1 MKTVLKNI
9 ITNRVVIITVIG
21 CLLIIGCLK
30 VIDQITEDKEV
41 TDTQAEFGPIA
52 GNSHVPYTYPPF
64 AEPSLEKLVAELK
77 VELGVQDAD
86 INVEEVAAA
95 NTLYTLNYMDS
106 RLPPEEVIAAWTER
120 KKLVIANP
128 ELLWTPGFTL
138 PPYVIP
144 PGDVRKW
151 GRGAHFGGQLY
162 DYEFRY
168 GVDFTNT
175 EEQLERI
182 YAVRDQAQKGEIPS
196 EEARRKRGK
205 ILVERLDLLS
215 AAKYFLNNGGVG
227 TVELELGREYAE
239 RAFSENPDS
248 VEALHIWVLCH
259 DTQEQWET
267 GFRRMLD
274 EFPNSAIAHSGLAG
288 VLCRRL
294 SRPEEGLLHIQ
305 KAIQLDS
312 RIPRYNYLLAECYR
326 EAGEHEKA
334 LAVYQGM
341 SIIESHVLH
350 DYFVESQINAYA
362 LRMQNENG
370 DTTAVE

>member
-1 MKTVLKNI
+1 MKVDLKNI
-9 ITNRVVIITVIG
+9 ITNRAVIITFIGCLLVIG
-21 CLLIIGCLK
+21 CLQ
-30 VIDQITEDKEV
+30 VIDQLVDEKSD
-41 TDTQAEFGPIA
+41 TDPQAEFGPIA

-64 AEPSLEKLVAELK
+64 AEPSLERLVAELK

-95 NTLYTLNYMDS
+95 NTLYTLNYTDS
-106 RLPPEEVIAAWTER
+106 RLPPEEVAAAWTER

-138 PPYVIP
+138 PPYVLHP
-144 PGDVRKW
+144 NDDTGYPVGK
-151 GRGAHFGGQLY
+151 LY
-162 DYEFRY
+162 DYRVEY
-168 GVDFTNT
+168 GVDFIVT

-182 YAVRDQAQKGEIPS
+182 YAIRDQIRAGILT
-196 EEARRKRGK
+196 EEEEWQLRRERAM
-205 ILVERLDLLS
+205 IRVENADLLT
-215 AAKYFLNNGGVG
+215 AAKYFLSKSSVG
-227 TVELELGREYAE
+227 SVELELGREYAE

-259 DTQEQWET
+259 DTQEQWEA

-274 EFPNSAIAHSGLAG
+274 EFPNSALAHSGLAG

-362 LRMQNENG
+362 LRM
-370 DTTAVE
+370 

>member
-1 MKTVLKNI
+1 LKTILKKI
-9 ITNRVVIITVIG
+9 ITNRVFIFTLIG
-21 CLLIIGCLK
+21 CLLIIGCLR
-30 VIDQITEDKEV
+30 VIDQLTEDKEV

-64 AEPSLEKLVAELK
+64 AEPSLERLVAELK

-95 NTLYTLNYMDS
+95 NTLYTLNYIDS

-138 PPYVIP
+138 PPYVLPDP
-144 PGDVRKW
+144 PPWK
-151 GRGAHFGGQLY
+151 RGYQVGTLY

-168 GVDFTNT
+168 GVDFTVSD
-175 EEQLERI
+175 EQLERI
-182 YAVRDQAQKGEIPS
+182 YALRDQAQKGEIPS

-259 DTQEQWET
+259 DTQEQWEA

-274 EFPNSAIAHSGLAG
+274 EFPNSALAHSGLAG

-326 EAGEHEKA
+326 EAGEYEKA

-370 DTTAVE
+370 DSTAVE

>member
-1 MKTVLKNI
+1 M
-9 ITNRVVIITVIG
+9 
-21 CLLIIGCLK
+21 
-30 VIDQITEDKEV
+30 
-41 TDTQAEFGPIA
+41 
-52 GNSHVPYTYPPF
+52 PYTHPPF
-64 AEPSLEKLVAELK
+64 AEPSLDRLVAELK

-95 NTLYTLNYMDS
+95 NTLYTLNYIDS
-106 RLPPEEVIAAWTER
+106 RLPPEEVAAAWTER

-138 PPYVIP
+138 PPYVLPDP
-144 PGDVRKW
+144 PPWK
-151 GRGAHFGGQLY
+151 RGYQVGTLY

-168 GVDFTNT
+168 GVNFTNT
-175 EEQLERI
+175 EEQLQRI
-182 YAVRDQAQKGEIPS
+182 YALRDQSQKGEIS
-196 EEARRKRGK
+196 IAEYRRKSNE
-205 ILVERLDLLS
+205 ITVEGLDLLT
-215 AAKYFLNNGGVG
+215 AAKYFLNNGGAG

-259 DTQEQWET
+259 DTQEQWEA

-312 RIPRYNYLLAECYR
+312 RIPRYNYMLAECY
-326 EAGEHEKA
+326 
-334 LAVYQGM
+334 QG
-341 SIIESHVLH
+341 S
-350 DYFVESQINAYA
+350 
-362 LRMQNENG
+362 G
-370 DTTAVE
+370 

>member
-9 ITNRVVIITVIG
+9 VTNRAVIITVIG

-30 VIDQITEDKEV
+30 VIDQLAEDKEV

-52 GNSHVPYTYPPF
+52 GNSREPYTYPPF
-64 AEPSLEKLVAELK
+64 AEPSLERLVAELK

-95 NTLYTLNYMDS
+95 NTLYTLNYTDS
-106 RLPPEEVIAAWTER
+106 RLPPEEVAAAWTER

-138 PPYVIP
+138 PPYVLP
-144 PGDVRKW
+144 PTGASIWGVGD
-151 GRGAHFGGQLY
+151 HFGGQLY

-175 EEQLERI
+175 EEQLQRI

-205 ILVERLDLLS
+205 ILVERLNLLS

-259 DTQEQWET
+259 DTQEEWEA

-326 EAGEHEKA
+326 EAGEYEKA

-370 DTTAVE
+370 DATVVE

>member
-1 MKTVLKNI
+1 MKVDLKNI
-9 ITNRVVIITVIG
+9 ITNRAVIITFIG
-21 CLLIIGCLK
+21 CLLIIGCLR
-30 VIDQITEDKEV
+30 VIDQLTEDKEV

-52 GNSHVPYTYPPF
+52 GNSRVPYTYPPF
-64 AEPSLEKLVAELK
+64 AEPSLERLVAELK
-77 VELGVQDAD
+77 LELGVQDAD

-95 NTLYTLNYMDS
+95 NTLYTLNYIDS
-106 RLPPEEVIAAWTER
+106 RLLPEEVAAAWTER

-175 EEQLERI
+175 EEQLQRI
-182 YAVRDQAQKGEIPS
+182 YAVRDQAQKGDISS
-196 EEARRKRGK
+196 EEYRRKS
-205 ILVERLDLLS
+205 IEIATEELDLLS
-215 AAKYFLNNGGVG
+215 AAKYCLNNGGVG

-259 DTQEQWET
+259 DTQEQWEA

-274 EFPNSAIAHSGLAG
+274 EFPNSALAHSGLAG

-326 EAGEHEKA
+326 EAGEYEKA

-341 SIIESHVLH
+341 SLIDSFITH
-350 DYFVESQINAYA
+350 DYLVESQINAYV
-362 LRMQNENG
+362 LRM
-370 DTTAVE
+370 

>member
-1 MKTVLKNI
+1 MKVDLKNI
-9 ITNRVVIITVIG
+9 VTNRAVIITVIG
-21 CLLIIGCLK
+21 CLLIIGCLR

-64 AEPSLEKLVAELK
+64 AEPSLERLVAELK

-95 NTLYTLNYMDS
+95 NTLYTLNYIDS
-106 RLPPEEVIAAWTER
+106 RLPPEEVAAAWTER

-144 PGDVRKW
+144 RTGTIRWGVGYQLGD
-151 GRGAHFGGQLY
+151 LY

-168 GVDFTNT
+168 DIDFTNT

-182 YAVRDQAQKGEIPS
+182 YAVRDQAQKGDISS
-196 EEARRKRGK
+196 EEYRRKS
-205 ILVERLDLLS
+205 IEIATEELDLLS
-215 AAKYFLNNGGVG
+215 AAKYCLNNGGVG

-259 DTQEQWET
+259 DTLEERET

-326 EAGEHEKA
+326 EAGEYEKA

-341 SIIESHVLH
+341 SIIDSFITH
-350 DYFVESQINAYA
+350 DYLVESQINAYV
-362 LRMQNENG
+362 LRM
-370 DTTAVE
+370 

>member
-1 MKTVLKNI
+1 MKTILKKI
-9 ITNRVVIITVIG
+9 ITNRVFIFTLIG
-21 CLLIIGCLK
+21 CLLIIGCLR
-30 VIDQITEDKEV
+30 VIDQLTEDKEV

-64 AEPSLEKLVAELK
+64 AEPSLERLVTELK
-77 VELGVQDAD
+77 LELGVQDAD

-95 NTLYTLNYMDS
+95 NTLYTLNYTDS
-106 RLPPEEVIAAWTER
+106 RLPPEEVAAAWTER

-138 PPYVIP
+138 PPYVLPDP
-144 PGDVRKW
+144 PPWK
-151 GRGAHFGGQLY
+151 RGYQVGTLY

-168 GVDFTNT
+168 GVDFTVSD
-175 EEQLERI
+175 EQLERI
-182 YAVRDQAQKGEIPS
+182 YALRDQAQKGEIPS

-205 ILVERLDLLS
+205 IMVERLDLLS

-239 RAFSENPDS
+239 RAFSENPNS

-259 DTQEQWET
+259 DTLEERET

-274 EFPNSAIAHSGLAG
+274 EFPNSAIAHSSLAG
-288 VLCRRL
+288 VLCKRL
-294 SRPEEGLLHIQ
+294 SRPEEGLVHIQ

-312 RIPRYNYLLAECYR
+312 RIPRYNYILAHCYK
-326 EAGEHEKA
+326 EAGEYEKA

-341 SIIESHVLH
+341 SLIDSFITH
-350 DYFVESQINAYA
+350 DYLVESQINAYV
-362 LRMQNENG
+362 LRVQNENG
-370 DTTAVE
+370 DTTPVE

>member
-1 MKTVLKNI
+1 MKTILKNI
-9 ITNRVVIITVIG
+9 LTNRFFVFTLIGCLLVIG
-21 CLLIIGCLK
+21 CLQ
-30 VIDQITEDKEV
+30 VIDQLVDEKSD
-41 TDTQAEFGPIA
+41 TDPQAEFGPIA
-52 GNSHVPYTYPPF
+52 GNSRELYTYPPF
-64 AEPSLEKLVAELK
+64 PEPSLERLVTELK

-95 NTLYTLNYMDS
+95 NTLYTLNYTDS

-144 PGDVRKW
+144 RTGTIRWGVGYQLGD
-151 GRGAHFGGQLY
+151 LY

-168 GVDFTNT
+168 DIDFTVT
-175 EEQLERI
+175 EEQLQRI
-182 YAVRDQAQKGEIPS
+182 FEHRDQVNKGEITQ
-196 EEARRKRGK
+196 EEYSRMRGK
-205 ILVERLDLLS
+205 IMVEGLDPLS
-215 AAKYFLNNGGVG
+215 AAKYFLNNGSIGS
-227 TVELELGREYAE
+227 VELELGREYAE

-259 DTQEQWET
+259 DTQEQWEA

-274 EFPNSAIAHSGLAG
+274 EFPNSALAHSGLAG
-288 VLCRRL
+288 VLCQHL

-350 DYFVESQINAYA
+350 DYFVESQINAYV
-362 LRMQNENG
+362 LRMQNENS
-370 DTTAVE
+370 TPVE

>member
-30 VIDQITEDKEV
+30 VIDQLAEDKEV
-41 TDTQAEFGPIA
+41 PDTQAEFGPIA
-52 GNSHVPYTYPPF
+52 GNSRELYTYPPF
-64 AEPSLEKLVAELK
+64 AEPSLERLVAELK

-95 NTLYTLNYMDS
+95 NTLYTLNYTDS

-144 PGDVRKW
+144 RTGTIRWGVGYQLGD
-151 GRGAHFGGQLY
+151 LY

-168 GVDFTNT
+168 GIDFTNT

-182 YAVRDQAQKGEIPS
+182 YALRDQSQKGDISIAEY
-196 EEARRKRGK
+196 RRKNNE
-205 ILVERLDLLS
+205 ITVEGLDLLT
-215 AAKYFLNNGGVG
+215 AAKYFLNNGSIGS
-227 TVELELGREYAE
+227 VELELGREYAE

-259 DTQEQWET
+259 DTQEQWEA

-274 EFPNSAIAHSGLAG
+274 EFPNSALAHSGLAG
-288 VLCRRL
+288 VLCQHL

-370 DTTAVE
+370 DATVVE

>member
-1 MKTVLKNI
+1 MKVDLKNI

-21 CLLIIGCLK
+21 CLLVIGCLQ
-30 VIDQITEDKEV
+30 VIDQLVDEKSD
-41 TDTQAEFGPIA
+41 TDPQAEFGPIA
-52 GNSHVPYTYPPF
+52 GNSSEPYTYPPF
-64 AEPSLEKLVAELK
+64 AEPSLERLVAELK

-95 NTLYTLNYMDS
+95 NTLYTLNYIDS
-106 RLPPEEVIAAWTER
+106 RLPPEEVAAAWTER

-138 PPYVIP
+138 PPYVLPDP
-144 PGDVRKW
+144 PPWK
-151 GRGAHFGGQLY
+151 RGYQVGTLY

-168 GVDFTNT
+168 GVNFTNT
-175 EEQLERI
+175 EEQLQRI
-182 YAVRDQAQKGEIPS
+182 YALRDQSQKGEIS
-196 EEARRKRGK
+196 IAEYRRKSNE
-205 ILVERLDLLS
+205 ITVEGLDLLT
-215 AAKYFLNNGGVG
+215 AAKYFLNNGGAG

-239 RAFSENPDS
+239 RAFSENPNS

-259 DTQEQWET
+259 DTQEERET

-274 EFPNSAIAHSGLAG
+274 EFPNSAIAHSSLAG
-288 VLCRRL
+288 VLCKRL
-294 SRPEEGLLHIQ
+294 SRPEEGLVHIQ

-312 RIPRYNYLLAECYR
+312 RIPPYNYILAHCYK
-326 EAGEHEKA
+326 EAGEYEKA

-350 DYFVESQINAYA
+350 DYFVESQINAYV
-362 LRMQNENG
+362 LRM
-370 DTTAVE
+370 

>member
-1 MKTVLKNI
+1 MKVDLKNI
-9 ITNRVVIITVIG
+9 ITNRAVIITFIG
-21 CLLIIGCLK
+21 CLLIIGCLQ
-30 VIDQITEDKEV
+30 VIDQLVDEKSD
-41 TDTQAEFGPIA
+41 TDPQAEFGPIA
-52 GNSHVPYTYPPF
+52 GNSREPYTYPPF
-64 AEPSLEKLVAELK
+64 AEPSLERLVAELK
-77 VELGVQDAD
+77 LELGVQDAD

-95 NTLYTLNYMDS
+95 NTLYTLNYIDS

-175 EEQLERI
+175 EEQLQRI

-215 AAKYFLNNGGVG
+215 AAKYFLNNGSIGS
-227 TVELELGREYAE
+227 VELELGREYAE

-259 DTQEQWET
+259 DTQEQWEA

-274 EFPNSAIAHSGLAG
+274 EFPNSALAHSGLAG

-326 EAGEHEKA
+326 EAGEYEKA
-334 LAVYQGM
+334 LAVYQGVP
-341 SIIESHVLH
+341 IIEDHVLH
-350 DYFVESQINAYA
+350 GALGEYQAKVYV
-362 LRMQNENG
+362 LRMQNEN
-370 DTTAVE
+370 DDATVVE